1 MTQTLLLDSNTI
13 QVNTEEKEVQK
24 GSVKRVDSLP
34 EKKKKTKNQ
43 IFSKLL
49 KE

>member
-24 GSVKRVDSLP
+24 DSVKRVDSLP
-34 EKKKKTKNQ
+34 EKKKTKNQ